1 MHDALVSGD
10 ADYRQKQKKG
20 HIPLKSATLSGGNG
34 GNFVKFYRF
43 WLSSIFTIIIIVV
56 IIAIIIIII
65 ITWWRKVAGI
75 GDLLDCLLPDQRTL
89 GIDDHDDDLS
99 LF

>member
-1 MHDALVSGD
+1 MVTLIIDKNK
-10 ADYRQKQKKG
+10 RKG
-20 HIPLKSATLSGGNG
+20 IPLKSATLASGNG
-34 GNFVKFYRF
+34 GSFVKFYRF
-43 WLSSIFTIIIIVV
+43 WLSSIFIIITTIIIVV
-56 IIAIIIIII
+56 IITIIII

>member
-1 MHDALVSGD
+1 MQAMQAIQVMQ
-10 ADYRQKQKKG
+10 AMQVMQVMQVRQVIQVI
-20 HIPLKSATLSGGNG
+20 HIIPIEISEILHSC
-34 GNFVKFYRF
+34 NFI
-43 WLSSIFTIIIIVV
+43 LIL
-56 IIAIIIIII
+56 I

>member
-1 MHDALVSGD
+1 MVTLIIDKSK
-10 ADYRQKQKKG
+10 RKG
-20 HIPLKSATLSGGNG
+20 IPLKSATLSGGNG

-75 GDLLDCLLPDQRTL
+75 GDLLDWLLLDQGTL
-89 GIDDHDDDLS
+89 DIDDRDDDH
-99 LF
+99 

>member
-1 MHDALVSGD
+1 MVTLIIDKSK
-10 ADYRQKQKKG
+10 RKG
-20 HIPLKSATLSGGNG
+20 IPLKSATLSGGNG